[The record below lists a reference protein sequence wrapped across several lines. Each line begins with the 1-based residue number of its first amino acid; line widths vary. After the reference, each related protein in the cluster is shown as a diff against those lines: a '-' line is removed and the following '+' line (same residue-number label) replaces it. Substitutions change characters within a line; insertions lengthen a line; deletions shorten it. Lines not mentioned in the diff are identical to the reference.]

1 MGIKERRMG
10 IVGMTICHTV
20 FIYNLGGESMTDFK
34 TSETAKNLMRAFA
47 GESQARN
54 RYTFAAGLAKEQ
66 KMPMVEAV
74 FRYTADQE
82 KEHAEIFYDYLKP
95 LDKETIFIDGGYP
108 VDLEKNTL
116 AQLNAAAHNEYE
128 EHDVVYKSFGDI
140 AQKEGF
146 SQIAATFR
154 MIAEIEKTHGERF
167 QYLADLLGAGNLY
180 VSPQKET
187 WICTNCG
194 YIYEGEEPPQYC
206 PVCRHDQGYF
216 ARKELAPW
224 YLQDNMQKNKQ
235 TK

>member
-20 FIYNLGGESMTDFK
+20 FIYNRRKSMTDFK

-95 LDKETIFIDGGYP
+95 LDKETI
-108 VDLEKNTL
+108 
-116 AQLNAAAHNEYE
+116 
-128 EHDVVYKSFGDI
+128 S
-140 AQKEGF
+140 
-146 SQIAATFR
+146 
-154 MIAEIEKTHGERF
+154 
-167 QYLADLLGAGNLY
+167 
-180 VSPQKET
+180 
-187 WICTNCG
+187 
-194 YIYEGEEPPQYC
+194 
-206 PVCRHDQGYF
+206 
-216 ARKELAPW
+216 
-224 YLQDNMQKNKQ
+224 
-235 TK
+235 

>member
-1 MGIKERRMG
+1 
-10 IVGMTICHTV
+10 
-20 FIYNLGGESMTDFK
+20 
-34 TSETAKNLMRAFA
+34 
-47 GESQARN
+47 
-54 RYTFAAGLAKEQ
+54 
-66 KMPMVEAV
+66 
-74 FRYTADQE
+74 
-82 KEHAEIFYDYLKP
+82 
-95 LDKETIFIDGGYP
+95 
-108 VDLEKNTL
+108 
-116 AQLNAAAHNEYE
+116 
-128 EHDVVYKSFGDI
+128 
-140 AQKEGF
+140 
-146 SQIAATFR
+146 

-206 PVCRHDQGYF
+206 PVCRHEGYF

>member
-1 MGIKERRMG
+1 MGIKERKMG

-54 RYTFAAGLAKEQ
+54 RYTF
-66 KMPMVEAV
+66 
-74 FRYTADQE
+74 
-82 KEHAEIFYDYLKP
+82 AEIFYDYLKP

-146 SQIAATFR
+146 CQIAATFR

-167 QYLADLLGAGNLY
+167 RYLADLLGAGNLY
-180 VSPQKET
+180 VSQQKET

>member
-1 MGIKERRMG
+1 MIRYDRLWATMEAQ
-10 IVGMTICHTV
+10 GMTQYRLIKH
-20 FIYNLGGESMTDFK
+20 YNFSAGQIGRLK
-34 TSETAKNLMRAFA
+34 KNMHV
-47 GESQARN
+47 S
-54 RYTFAAGLAKEQ
+54 T
-66 KMPMVEAV
+66 
-74 FRYTADQE
+74 
-82 KEHAEIFYDYLKP
+82 H
-95 LDKETIFIDGGYP
+95 
-108 VDLEKNTL
+108 TL

-206 PVCRHDQGYF
+206 PVCHHDQGYF

-235 TK
+235 AK